1 MSGATYG
8 RASIPELCQ
17 LLENLLSV
25 KQLAAEVE
33 YRIRKLL
40 NRTVPLTDKMF
51 PKTVKGQE
59 LIADCMKQ
67 AQGLRQCLECGDRDV
82 YYALTALERTY
93 EELASKTV
101 EFRVKAG

>member
-1 MSGATYG
+1 MNGAAHDK
-8 RASIPELCQ
+8 ASIPELCQ

-25 KQLAAEVE
+25 KHLADEVE

-40 NRTVPLTDKMF
+40 DRTVPLTDKMF

-67 AQGLRQCLECGDRDV
+67 AQGLQQYLEPLDHNFHDNQ
-82 YYALTALERTY
+82 
-93 EELASKTV
+93 
-101 EFRVKAG
+101 